1 MTDVNVVFFLSIL
14 IVAIGYL
21 VKKLKF
27 LKETDGDS
35 IARII
40 FNVTLPT
47 VILKVTTTIQFDF
60 TLILLPIIGIVY
72 GFVMAVLSSILFRK
86 NSSQIKGAM
95 IMTSMG
101 FSVANFFFPLVE
113 GIWGQVG
120 MQYVALF
127 DAGNAVTIFVTCYTM
142 AVVYSPKNQENVVKI
157 NVKFIVKRLFT
168 SIPLLSY
175 IFAIIINFSGII
187 IPSFFSELI
196 DILARANTAL
206 ALLLLG
212 VFLHF
217 KFEKKEWLSILKV
230 LILRYGVGL
239 FAGLTLFF
247 LLPPS
252 IFNPHFRIIICLSL
266 ILPVGLSAI
275 PFSVENG
282 YDQKYVTMLAN
293 LTILISFGL
302 IWVLILIL
310 NVS

>member
-1 MTDVNVVFFLSIL
+1 MTDVNTIFSLSII
-14 IVAIGYL
+14 IVGIGYL
-21 VKKLKF
+21 VKKLNL
-27 LKETDGDS
+27 LKEKDGDS

-40 FNVTLPT
+40 FNVTLPA
-47 VILKVTTTIQFDF
+47 VILKFTTTIQFDL
-60 TLILLPIIGIVY
+60 TLILLPIIGITY
-72 GFVMAVLSSILFRK
+72 GLVMAVLASLLFR
-86 NSSQIKGAM
+86 NNPSQIKGAM
-95 IMTSMG
+95 IMTSIG

-113 GIWGQVG
+113 GIWGQTG

-127 DAGNAVTIFVTCYTM
+127 DAGNAITIFVTCYTM
-142 AVVYSPKNQENVVKI
+142 ATIYSPKKQEIAAKI
-157 NVKFIVKRLFT
+157 NGKFILKRLFT

-175 IFAIIINFSGII
+175 IVAIIINLSGIL

-217 KFEKKEWLSILKV
+217 KFKKEEWISIIKV
-230 LILRYGVGL
+230 LILRYGMGL
-239 FAGLTLFF
+239 IAGLTLFF
-247 LLPPS
+247 LLPPN
-252 IFNPHFRIIICLSL
+252 IFNPLLRLIICLSL

-282 YDQKYVTMLAN
+282 YDQKFVTMLTN

-302 IWVLILIL
+302 IWVLILVL
-310 NVS
+310 NG